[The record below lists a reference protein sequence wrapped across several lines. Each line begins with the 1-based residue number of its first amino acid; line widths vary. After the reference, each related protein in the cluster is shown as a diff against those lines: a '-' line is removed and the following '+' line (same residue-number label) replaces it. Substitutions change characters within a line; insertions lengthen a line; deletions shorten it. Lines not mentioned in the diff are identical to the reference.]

1 MDLIIYVSFMSAT
14 GGKYLEV
21 NLLLVL
27 FSCHVLQILQDRNSE
42 DSDGIFT
49 RLTGFSVSNWYC
61 QTEQKLL
68 SKLKKV
74 ISKIISN
81 YNFQNVLVLDLA
93 YINVILL

>member
-49 RLTGFSVSNWYC
+49 RLTGFSVSN
-61 QTEQKLL
+61 
-68 SKLKKV
+68 
-74 ISKIISN
+74 
-81 YNFQNVLVLDLA
+81 
-93 YINVILL
+93 